1 MTLMMPVACAVS
13 YAVLE
18 AASRVRAAYGPTRV
32 IWLVVGSLVVGVS
45 IWAMHFVALL
55 ELRGPLPLSEDP
67 VTLGVAALTAVVAAA
82 GALNHVDRG
91 LGGVPALVGS
101 AALGAFALGPTQYTP
116 IPPHHTAATLA
127 YDGAAFVWSVV
138 LAVGVS

>member
-32 IWLVVGSLVVGVS
+32 IWLVVGSFVVGMS

-67 VTLGVAALTAVVAAA
+67 VTLGVAALTA
-82 GALNHVDRG
+82 GRPRRRG
-91 LGGVPALVGS
+91 LH
-101 AALGAFALGPTQYTP
+101 
-116 IPPHHTAATLA
+116 PPHRRPRRGPAP
-127 YDGAAFVWSVV
+127 G
-138 LAVGVS
+138 GRG